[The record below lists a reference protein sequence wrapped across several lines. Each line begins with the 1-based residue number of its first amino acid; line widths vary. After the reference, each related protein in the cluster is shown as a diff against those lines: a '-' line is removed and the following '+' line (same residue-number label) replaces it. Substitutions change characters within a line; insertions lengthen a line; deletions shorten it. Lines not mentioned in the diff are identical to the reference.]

1 LRECKG
7 IPLEM
12 ARYPHRGGAGA
23 EYLTGTPRV
32 LCSRGQASA
41 LRARHHNGDRQMTQ
55 KNDGPETIDTVNGD
69 RVIAAVL
76 VKALQQRVETLEA
89 QVEAL
94 EVGVNTPLIS
104 DADRDLEWQCEQM
117 RDRIAV
123 LQEENRNIIRT
134 LESLRGWMRGVERL
148 VDPNGDIDLT

>member
-1 LRECKG
+1 
-7 IPLEM
+7 
-12 ARYPHRGGAGA
+12 
-23 EYLTGTPRV
+23 
-32 LCSRGQASA
+32 
-41 LRARHHNGDRQMTQ
+41 MTQ